1 MKPADNK
8 GVFDSPH
15 AQIVDSFNVY
25 RQKPPP
31 ADHPNAIVCEQCSG
45 FTWRLTKLCMHCK
58 FDIYARTQE
67 LIRLENLDKLRF
79 EQQQLRKK
87 LLPLLVLML
96 VLSIGGAITI
106 FYLVSTNPFISWILI
121 AVMAILLMVI
131 KPLTEKM
138 ENIRNQI
145 RELE

>member
-1 MKPADNK
+1 MKTPDNK

-31 ADHPNAIVCEQCSG
+31 ADHPNAIVCEQCEG
-45 FTWRLTKLCMHCK
+45 LTWRLTDCCMHCN
-58 FDIYARTQE
+58 FDMAAYAQE
-67 LIRLENLDKLRF
+67 QLRLEQLEQLRLD
-79 EQQQLRKK
+79 QQKLRKK

-96 VLSIGGAITI
+96 VLALGLALAA
-106 FYLVSTNPFISWILI
+106 FLAPKVPYLYWAVIAGMLII
-121 AVMAILLMVI
+121 AVFI

-145 RELE
+145 RALQ